1 MDAKIEEK
9 VIELRLQGESYEEIA
24 RQLKISQSELLE
36 WTKIKQERAK
46 PKGCGCC

>member
-1 MDAKIEEK
+1 MDVKIEEM

-24 RQLKISQSELLE
+24 RRLKLDQNELLE
-36 WTKIKQERAK
+36 WTKTRQERAK

>member
-1 MDAKIEEK
+1 MDPKMEEK

-24 RQLKISQSELLE
+24 HQLKLNQSELLE
-36 WTKIKQERAK
+36 WTKARQERAK

>member
-1 MDAKIEEK
+1 MDAKVEER

-24 RQLKISQSELLE
+24 RQLKIDENELLE
-36 WTKIKQERAK
+36 WTKARQERVK